1 MPALPEQF
9 VDKIIAW
16 TPVGN
21 TFRGKLATRYLFPCI
36 FAHTALL
43 TLMLWGGVFLGLN
56 IYLGQPLTEGAYL
69 AILETLVCTP
79 LFAMLWRGWLRK
91 RWTKKSI
98 LTSDDVYLLINYGKE
113 VIKDYGKKVSW
124 ATIQC
129 HDQPTVK
136 TQQAGGINTKPLF
149 PNRVRNSDVIGGI
162 LCAMYQEGGWEVLPK
177 EAWSFFNEYPFAF
190 RAFYS
195 QYH

>member
-1 MPALPEQF
+1 M
-9 VDKIIAW
+9 
-16 TPVGN
+16 
-21 TFRGKLATRYLFPCI
+21 I
-36 FAHTALL
+36 FATI
-43 TLMLWGGVFLGLN
+43 LWFLGLN
-56 IYLGQPLTEGAYL
+56 IYLGRPLTDGMYL